1 MHPSWLRI
9 MAASVHLSKR
19 LALLCALWVV
29 IVTFYRVAAKENVQV
44 ITTEEFSEVMQ
55 GEWMLE
61 L

>member
-1 MHPSWLRI
+1 
-9 MAASVHLSKR
+9 MAASMHLLKR

-29 IVTFYRVAAKENVQV
+29 ILTFHLIDAKENVRV
-44 ITTEEFSEVMQ
+44 ITSEDFSEVMQ